1 MQSIV
6 RKIQLQS
13 DQEAEHIDVD
23 VVNQQIK
30 DAHEHRQC
38 DVLFVVEAA
47 EEAVDVSDQDENE
60 AVEAEGTGVEK
71 VHQKAGTESVDHPR
85 QTAVQEAE
93 GEGQDEQ
100 QVRGGGEKRDQRKH
114 AGLNQEREPEGGDI
128 KENTKTLLRLPL
140 QWFKL
145 R

>member
-6 RKIQLQS
+6 QKIQLQS

-23 VVNQQIK
+23 VVDHEIEYT
-30 DAHEHRQC
+30 HEHRQG

-47 EEAVDVSDQDENE
+47 EEAVEIADQDEDQ
-60 AVEAEGTGVEK
+60 AVETERTGVEK
-71 VHQKAGTESVDHPR
+71 VHQEAGTESVDHAR

-93 GEGQDEQ
+93 GEGQDQQ
-100 QVRGGGEKRDQRKH
+100 QVRGSGEKRNQRKY
-114 AGLNQEREPEGGDI
+114 AGLNQERKPQGRDI
-128 KENTKTLLRLPL
+128 KEDTKTLLRLPL
-140 QWFKL
+140 QRLPF